1 MRLGWK
7 RPGAGTPFDEAL
19 NAARAAD
26 AVVFVGGLTAEVE
39 GEEMKV
45 SYPGF
50 AGGDRTDIELP
61 AVQKKMLEALHAT
74 GKPVVL
80 VLTTGSALGVR
91 WAKEKLPAIV
101 LAWYPGQQGGS
112 AVADVLFGD
121 TNPAGRLP
129 VTFYE
134 SVAQLP
140 PFADYAME
148 GRTYRYFRGEPLYP
162 FGHGLS
168 YTRFEYSGLQLS
180 RTRLGAADRLEV
192 SLDVKNAGG
201 RDGDEVVQLYVRDL
215 ATKRPTPIREL
226 RGFVRTTLKA
236 GEQRR
241 VRFSLVPERDLAHYD
256 ETRKAFAVEPGEFEI
271 EVGASSRDLRLRG
284 RVRVE

>member
-1 MRLGWK
+1 
-7 RPGAGTPFDEAL
+7 
-19 NAARAAD
+19 
-26 AVVFVGGLTAEVE
+26 
-39 GEEMKV
+39 MKV
-45 SYPGF
+45 SHPGF

-61 AVQKKMLEALHAT
+61 AVQEKMLEALHAT

-91 WAKEKLPAIV
+91 WAKETLPAIL

-134 SVAQLP
+134 SATQLP

-180 RTRLGAADRLEV
+180 PGQIGPSDRVSV
-192 SLDVKNAGG
+192 SLAVKNAGE
-201 RDGDEVVQLYVRDL
+201 RDGEEVVQLYTRRADAGRGAPL
-215 ATKRPTPIREL
+215 RQL
-226 RGFVRTTLKA
+226 RGFERVRLA
-236 GEQRR
+236 RGEERR
-241 VRFSLVPERDLAHYD
+241 VTFTLVPERDLAHYD
-256 ETRKAFAVEPGEFEI
+256 EVLQAFAVSTGTFEI

-284 RVRVE
+284 RVSVE